1 MAVTEP
7 PAVPFGGLLRRLR
20 IDAGLTQEELA
31 EAARLSYRSISDLER
46 GISLAPRKETIRLL
60 ADALNLAGAERTEFE
75 AAARWRGRVG
85 GFMAQAVPAG
95 SVAAAQPLPAGG
107 TQVNYWGKDSLG
119 PEAGLSIAPP
129 LGRTDEAVP
138 LRGRASLLN
147 ELTQAWRVVKAPRVH
162 VLHGLGGCGKTSIAL
177 EVARLATADGVE
189 VWWLSAAG
197 ESRLLSGMHALA
209 RRLGVAETMVDRADA
224 VDMIWR
230 GLSERTQRWL
240 LVVDNADDPRLL
252 ALGGQPL
259 RDGTGWIRPV
269 ESTAGLVLVT
279 SRDGRT
285 ASWGRWCR
293 LHRVSMLTTAAA
305 ADVLIDHVYQAGSR
319 NEAEQLGR
327 RLGGL
332 PLALRLA
339 GCIPC

>member
-119 PEAGLSIAPP
+119 PEAGLSIA
-129 LGRTDEAVP
+129 RRWA
-138 LRGRASLLN
+138 
-147 ELTQAWRVVKAPRVH
+147 ELTKQCRCVAERLCLMSSHRRGVLSKRPGFMCSMVLVGAERPVSRWRSHAWRLPM
-162 VLHGLGGCGKTSIAL
+162 GLRCGGC
-177 EVARLATADGVE
+177 R
-189 VWWLSAAG
+189 
-197 ESRLLSGMHALA
+197 
-209 RRLGVAETMVDRADA
+209 
-224 VDMIWR
+224 
-230 GLSERTQRWL
+230 
-240 LVVDNADDPRLL
+240 
-252 ALGGQPL
+252 
-259 RDGTGWIRPV
+259 RPV
-269 ESTAGLVLVT
+269 
-279 SRDGRT
+279 R
-285 ASWGRWCR
+285 
-293 LHRVSMLTTAAA
+293 
-305 ADVLIDHVYQAGSR
+305 
-319 NEAEQLGR
+319 
-327 RLGGL
+327 
-332 PLALRLA
+332 A
-339 GCIPC
+339 GCSRGCMHWPVDLG